1 MKATR
6 KNLNVSIEYGSNK
19 DAIKALQ
26 KLIYLMRQG
35 RTRYERE
42 LVNDAIIEFAITHAE
57 PPEYREETINGVL
70 CHVVES
76 KMNKELKAIKHKK

>member
-6 KNLNVSIEYGSNK
+6 KNLNISIEYGSNK

-26 KLIYLMRQG
+26 KLIFLMRQG

-42 LVNDAIIEFAITHAE
+42 LINDSILEFAITNAE
-57 PPEYREETINGVL
+57 PLEYKEKIINGQF
-70 CHVVES
+70 CHVFES
-76 KMNKELKAIKHKK
+76 KMNKELKASNRKK